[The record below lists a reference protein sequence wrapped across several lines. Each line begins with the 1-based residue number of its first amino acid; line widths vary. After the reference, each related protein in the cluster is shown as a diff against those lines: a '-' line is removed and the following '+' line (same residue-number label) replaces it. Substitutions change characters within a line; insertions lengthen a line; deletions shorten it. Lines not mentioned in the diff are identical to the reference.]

1 MLMSVE
7 VEKPPPGPAGG
18 ATTPAGEPGRSLV
31 GWATVLALALTA
43 LAALG
48 FVWLRD
54 RRAAARPRPFDGLRA
69 SSGEPVEPLP
79 AGDLRLRLDI
89 NAASAGELDLLPGV
103 GAFRA
108 SKIVEARKARG
119 GFKRLAELDEPG
131 LLGPGAAARLAPY
144 LQPLPGD
151 RP

>member
-1 MLMSVE
+1 M
-7 VEKPPPGPAGG
+7 
-18 ATTPAGEPGRSLV
+18 
-31 GWATVLALALTA
+31 GWATVLALTLTA

-48 FVWLRD
+48 FLWLRE
-54 RRAAARPRPFDGLRA
+54 RRSAQRAGQPAEALRH
-69 SSGEPVEPLP
+69 
-79 AGDLRLRLDI
+79 RLDI
-89 NAASAGELDLLPGV
+89 NAASAEELDLLPGV

-108 SKIVEARKARG
+108 KKLIDARQARG

-131 LLGPGAAARLAPY
+131 LLGPGASQRLAPY